1 MSHFFIDRP
10 IFAWVIAILMMLGGA
25 LIIPSSPIN
34 QYPDIAPPEISI
46 SSTFPGA
53 SAQTVENSV
62 TQIIEQQMKGL
73 NYFNYM
79 YSTSDSSGRSN
90 IVVSF
95 TQEANPDIAQ
105 VQVQNKLQ
113 LAMAMLPEEVQRQ
126 GIVINKS
133 TASFFLVVSFIS
145 QDGSM
150 KQADLADYMNS
161 FIIDPISRVP
171 GVGDTQL
178 FGQQYGMRVWL
189 DPDLLSKYKLNVTD
203 VITAI
208 RAQNID
214 APAGDIGGGPAVAG
228 QRINF
233 TVIAQS
239 KLKTPEQFGNIIL
252 RTNQDGSSVKIK
264 DIARVELESERFIVN
279 VTYNGKPCAGI
290 GIKLATGANAIDV
303 ANRVQAKVAELSKF
317 FPAGMETAISYDTTP
332 FVRISLLEVVKTLV
346 EAIVLVFLL
355 MYLFLQNLRATFIPT
370 ITIPVVLLGTFA
382 VMGIAGFSI
391 NTLTMF
397 GMVLAIGLLV
407 DDAIVVVENVER
419 VMDTEQLTPRDAARK
434 SMTQITGAL
443 VGIGLVLSAVFV
455 PMAFFGG
462 STGVIYRQFS
472 ITVVTAMALSV
483 LIAIVL
489 TPALCATMMKQSKTP
504 GTHAKHS
511 SGFFGWFNRSFNSF
525 VNRYT
530 GSVALMLK
538 HPLIM
543 LGIYIVL
550 VSIMAFFLLRLPT
563 SFLPEEDQGILLYQ
577 VQLPEGAS
585 FERTGEVMRQL
596 EEYYR
601 TKESDT
607 VASVTS
613 VVGFSFNG
621 VAQNLGLGFIRLKPW
636 DERSKASQK
645 AQAIAARAMK
655 NLLFTGDGMIFTL
668 IPPAIT
674 SLGISSGFDI
684 EIMDNAGL
692 GHDALAQMR
701 DNLMNAV
708 STRPD
713 IVSKLTG
720 VRQNGMRE
728 NTQYHLEIDIEKAA
742 AEGLDISTI
751 TSTISSLWGGYYVNN
766 FIDKGRAKRVFIQLE
781 PNFRMQSEDF
791 SRIRI
796 RNNNGD
802 MVPLSSIVS
811 GQWIK
816 ESPRLERFNGV
827 SSMEFMGQATPGHSS
842 GEAMQTIEDLAKEIM
857 PIGMGTAWKALSFQ
871 EKMSGEQA
879 PMLYTVSMIVVFL
892 CLAALYESWSIPFS
906 VMLVIPLGVIGAVGG
921 AYLRSLTND
930 VYFQVGLLTIIGL
943 SAKNAILI
951 VEFAKGLE
959 EEGKDLIE
967 ATVTAC
973 RLRIR
978 PIIMTSLAF
987 MLGVL
992 PLATSSGAGSGAQNA
1007 IGTGVLSGMISATVL
1022 GIFYIPVFF
1031 VLVSRLFKVKVKVHA
1046 RSKSTI

>member
-10 IFAWVIAILMMLGGA
+10 IFAWVIAMLMMLGGA
-25 LIIPSSPIN
+25 LIIPVSPVN

-46 SSTFPGA
+46 TSSFPGA

-73 NYFNYM
+73 DYFNYM
-79 YSTSDSSGRSN
+79 YSTSDSAGRSN

-113 LAMAMLPEEVQRQ
+113 LAMSMLPEEVQRQ

-133 TASFFLVVSFIS
+133 TANFFLVLAFIS

-150 KQADLADYMNS
+150 TQSDLADYMNS
-161 FIIDPISRVP
+161 YLIDPLSRVP

-178 FGQQYGMRVWL
+178 FGMQYGMRIWL
-189 DPDLLSKYKLNVTD
+189 DPDLLSKYKMNVTE
-203 VITAI
+203 VIAAI

-214 APAGDIGGGPAVAG
+214 APAGEIGGGPPVAG
-228 QRINF
+228 QRVNF

-239 KLKTPEQFGNIIL
+239 KFRTPEQFAGILL
-252 RTNQDGSSVKIK
+252 RTNPDGSTVKIK
-264 DIARVELESERFIVN
+264 DIARVELETERFMAQVN
-279 VTYNGKPCAGI
+279 YNGKPSAGI
-290 GIKLATGANAIDV
+290 GIKLATGANAMDV
-303 ANRVQAKVAELSKF
+303 ANRIQERIDELSRF
-317 FPAGMETAISYDTTP
+317 FPAGMETVVSYDTTP
-332 FVRISLLEVVKTLV
+332 FIRVSLLEVVKTLV
-346 EAIVLVFLL
+346 EAVILVFLL
-355 MYLFLQNLRATFIPT
+355 MYLFLQNLRATIIPT

-391 NTLTMF
+391 NILTMF

-419 VMDTEQLTPRDAARK
+419 VMDEERLSPRDAARK

-489 TPALCATMMKQSKTP
+489 TPALCATMMRHSSRP
-504 GTHAKHS
+504 AAHVRRS
-511 SGFFGWFNRSFNSF
+511 SGFFGWFNRAFNAF
-525 VNRYT
+525 VRRYT

-543 LGIYIVL
+543 MLVYCVL
-550 VSIMAFFLLRLPT
+550 IAGLAFFLLRLPT

-577 VQLPEGAS
+577 VQLPDGAS
-585 FERTGEVMRQL
+585 FERTGEVMEKIR
-596 EEYYR
+596 EYYE
-601 TKESDT
+601 KNESDT
-607 VASVTS
+607 VSAITS
-613 VVGFSFNG
+613 IAGFSFNG
-621 VAQNLGLGFIRLKPW
+621 MGQNMGVGFIRLKPW
-636 DERSKASQK
+636 EERTEARQR
-645 AQAIAARAMK
+645 APAVAARAMR
-655 NLLFTGDGMIFTL
+655 NLLYTGDGMVYTL
-668 IPPAIT
+668 VPPAIP
-674 SLGISSGFDI
+674 SMGISSGFDI
-684 EIMDNAGL
+684 EIMDNAGI
-692 GHDALAQMR
+692 GHAALAEMR
-701 DNLMNAV
+701 DKLLYAAN
-708 STRPD
+708 TRPD
-713 IVSKLTG
+713 IVSKLMA
-720 VRQNGMRE
+720 VRQNGMGE
-728 NTQYHLEIDIEKAA
+728 NTQYRLEIDIEKASA
-742 AEGLDISTI
+742 QGLDINTI

-766 FIDKGRAKRVFIQLE
+766 FIERGRAKRVFIQLE
-781 PNFRMQSEDF
+781 PHFRAQAEDF

-796 RNNNGD
+796 RNSKGD
-802 MVPLSSIVS
+802 MVPLSSMAR
-811 GQWIK
+811 GEWIR

-827 SSMEFMGQATPGHSS
+827 PALEFLGQATPGHSS
-842 GEAMQTIEDLAKEIM
+842 GEAMQTIEELAREIM
-857 PIGMGTAWKALSFQ
+857 PLGMGTAWKALSFQ
-871 EKMSGEQA
+871 EKLSGDQA

-892 CLAALYESWSIPFS
+892 CLAALYESWSIPIS
-906 VMLVIPLGVIGAVGG
+906 VMLVIPLGIIGAVGG
-921 AYLRSLTND
+921 AYLRGLTND

-951 VEFAKGLE
+951 VEFAKTME
-959 EEGKDLIE
+959 EEGKDIIE
-967 ATVTAC
+967 ATVAAC

-978 PIIMTSLAF
+978 PIIMTSMAF
-987 MLGVL
+987 ILGVL
-992 PLATSSGAGSGAQNA
+992 PLAMSTGAGSGAQNA
-1007 IGTGVLSGMISATVL
+1007 IGTGVLSGMISATLL

-1031 VLVSRLFKVKVKVHA
+1031 VLVSKIFKVKIKTTAHA
-1046 RSKSTI
+1046 SVS